1 MRPITQTEA
10 EQMRNALKQ
19 IAKFR
24 NPAALQDGGQKAA
37 QLARETLD
45 ELGLFL
51 ERETENLGRGSI
63 GSK

>member
-1 MRPITQTEA
+1 
-10 EQMRNALKQ
+10 MRNALKQ

-24 NPAALQDGGQKAA
+24 NPATVQDGGQKAA

-51 ERETENLGRGSI
+51 ESDIEKSGRNRVGSD
-63 GSK
+63 

>member
-1 MRPITQTEA
+1 
-10 EQMRNALKQ
+10 MRNALKG

-51 ERETENLGRGSI
+51 ERDTENLGRGSI
-63 GSK
+63 DSE

>member
-1 MRPITQTEA
+1 
-10 EQMRNALKQ
+10 MRNALKR
-19 IAKFR
+19 IAKFW

-51 ERETENLGRGSI
+51 ERDTENLGRGSI

>member
-1 MRPITQTEA
+1 MRD
-10 EQMRNALKQ
+10 ALKQ

-45 ELGLFL
+45 DLGLFL
-51 ERETENLGRGSI
+51 ERDTEKLGPGGNSPE
-63 GSK
+63 